1 MAVVD
6 IIVVGVVVVL
16 VTGGLVIPG
25 GAGGGEGVSWGLL
38 RQVLLLESR
47 WSSGKQA
54 MLPIEE
60 LGVDVEPE
68 VTCGDDDV
76 GN

>member
-6 IIVVGVVVVL
+6 VIVVLDTEG
-16 VTGGLVIPG
+16 GGLGIP
-25 GAGGGEGVSWGLL
+25 GAGGGGDGVSWGLL

-47 WSSGKQA
+47 WSSGRQA
-54 MLPIEE
+54 MLPMEE

>member
-1 MAVVD
+1 MAVV
-6 IIVVGVVVVL
+6 VVAVVVV
-16 VTGGLVIPG
+16 TGG
-25 GAGGGEGVSWGLL
+25 GAGGGDGVSWGLL

-54 MLPIEE
+54 ILPMEE